1 MTTNTNALDLFNS
14 LAGLGANKIAE
25 DLNELKSDTAV
36 AVGSYLSENDSD
48 KDALRRLKEFVENPN
63 GGTQAAKAIGGGST
77 AVSVEQEAVQALID
91 SNKLTVGQKKALEKL
106 LLSNELKVDDEGTPL
121 ATSAAT
127 SQVQKD
133 LEKKNNEMTNA
144 FSEIGSKFE
153 GVALTGSNYNKFAQD
168 IVKKRDDQVKEAA
181 DKATAK
187 ASEHFKDIR
196 SVDDVKAWAT
206 AFETH
211 VATGKKKRFGSDY
224 VFSEGDFN
232 SLHRDVEGFKHFAN
246 GTSPSN

>member
-63 GGTQAAKAIGGGST
+63 GAQATKAIGGGST

-91 SNKLTVGQKKALEKL
+91 SNKLTIGQKKALEKL

-121 ATSAAT
+121 TTSTAT

-144 FSEIGSKFE
+144 ISEIGSKFE

-181 DKATAK
+181 DKATADTE
-187 ASEHFKDIR
+187 ARFKD
-196 SVDDVKAWAT
+196 SLPKSDVKTSADEIKT
-206 AFETH
+206 AVDNAKAGKWGNSDKMFLEEDSFNH
-211 VATGKKKRFGSDY
+211 LKAHAEHLVAIS
-224 VFSEGDFN
+224 S
-232 SLHRDVEGFKHFAN
+232 
-246 GTSPSN
+246 

>member
-63 GGTQAAKAIGGGST
+63 GGTQATKAIGGGSA

-127 SQVQKD
+127 SQAQKD
-133 LEKKNNEMTNA
+133 LEKKNKEMTDA
-144 FSEIGSKFE
+144 MSEIGSKFN
-153 GVALTGSNYNKFAQD
+153 GVTLTGGNYSKFAQD

-181 DKATAK
+181 DKASADTEAR
-187 ASEHFKDIR
+187 FKD
-196 SVDDVKAWAT
+196 SLPKSDVKASADEIKT
-206 AFETH
+206 AVENAKAGKWGNSDKMFLEEDSFNH
-211 VATGKKKRFGSDY
+211 LKAHAEHLVAIS
-224 VFSEGDFN
+224 S
-232 SLHRDVEGFKHFAN
+232 
-246 GTSPSN
+246 